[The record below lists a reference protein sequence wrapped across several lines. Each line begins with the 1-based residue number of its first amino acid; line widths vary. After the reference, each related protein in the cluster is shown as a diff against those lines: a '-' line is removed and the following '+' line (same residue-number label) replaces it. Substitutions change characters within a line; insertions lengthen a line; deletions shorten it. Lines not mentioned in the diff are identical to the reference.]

1 MLSSLA
7 RTASRLAST
16 TAPTVGVKAATAR
29 FGAAAVQ
36 RWMSVKPFAV
46 DAPDGDHDLQDLEES
61 STWAKRTI
69 DVASVT
75 EDADAI
81 NAIHNA
87 VLGGG
92 KVFAVDAPDGEHDLE
107 DVEEHMAGVKSIINE
122 ASIFEN
128 PDEVK
133 AQQILREEV
142 LKEAIKTTQHDL

>member
-29 FGAAAVQ
+29 FGGAAVQ